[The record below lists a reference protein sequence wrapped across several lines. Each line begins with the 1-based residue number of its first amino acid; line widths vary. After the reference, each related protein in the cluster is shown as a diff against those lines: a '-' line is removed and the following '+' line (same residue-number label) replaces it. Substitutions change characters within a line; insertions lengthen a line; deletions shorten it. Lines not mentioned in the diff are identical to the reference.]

1 MQKEKHVKSYTR
13 KTKGGKVARVK
24 AYSAKYNATDAIKQ
38 NMTRKKGAGD
48 ELKAKVA
55 ENTPYGFTLKE
66 WDEWYNWDM
75 VGDENNPAALKVQDA
90 LIAKMG
96 KRAYN
101 RYLRKCTDSYSEK
114 GSRKEFKSFS
124 EKFPHT
130 ESVEPKKETPQV
142 SAPKKKETDTQRIL
156 RSPINSGTKPGAI
169 YYIPKGKQEEELLC
183 ESDSSER
190 LEIARDWAQSH
201 GGKITREYPIGLD
214 ASDRDKKPVEV
225 EKPAKPKTQSWK
237 HVTRVDGKAV
247 RPLNDGAN
255 KFFGDIKNQGISL
268 PKGFAYNDISRHDDY
283 GSFTSSDAAAI
294 KDIVSQAKRK
304 KWAVRSFEKDGVKL
318 TSYIAPDSSMRIVS
332 RGTGSR
338 QYATIFA
345 TRPVETYSPTPAPA
359 SVPKPKQTKYKGP
372 SVSALIGR
380 LPSKNK
386 AGETSVRLSATKR
399 NQLYKALEA
408 SGWEC
413 THSSETSGNKFGMFT
428 KGNRTISVNTGKDK
442 FFEDVIIV

>member
-24 AYSAKYNATDAIKQ
+24 AYSAKYDATDAIKQ

-75 VGDENNPAALKVQDA
+75 VGDENNPSALKVQDA

-101 RYLRKCTDSYSEK
+101 RYLRECTDSYSEK
-114 GSRKEFKSFS
+114 GARKEFKSFS

-156 RSPINSGTKPGAI
+156 RSPINGGTKPGAI

-190 LEIARDWAQSH
+190 LEIARDWAKSH

-214 ASDRDKKPVEV
+214 ASDRDKKPAEV

-247 RPLNDGAN
+247 RPLSDGAN

-345 TRPVETYSPTPAPA
+345 TGPIETYSPTPAPA
-359 SVPKPKQTKYKGP
+359 SVSKSKQTKYKGP

-413 THSSETSGNKFGMFT
+413 TQSTESGGNKFGMFT

-442 FFEDVIIV
+442 LFEDVIIN

>member
-13 KTKGGKVARVK
+13 KTKSGKVARVK
-24 AYSAKYNATDAIKQ
+24 AYSAKYDATDAIKQ

-101 RYLRKCTDSYSEK
+101 RYLRECTDSYSEK
-114 GSRKEFKSFS
+114 GARKEFKSFS

-214 ASDRDKKPVEV
+214 ASDRDKKPAEV

-304 KWAVRSFEKDGVKL
+304 KWTVRSFEKDGVKF

-345 TRPVETYSPTPAPA
+345 TRPTETYSPIPAPA

-442 FFEDVIIV
+442 FFEDVIIN